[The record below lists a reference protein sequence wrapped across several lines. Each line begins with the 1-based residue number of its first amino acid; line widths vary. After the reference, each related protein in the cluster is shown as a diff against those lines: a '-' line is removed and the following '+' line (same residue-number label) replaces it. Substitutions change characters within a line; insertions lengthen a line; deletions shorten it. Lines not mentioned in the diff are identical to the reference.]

1 MIHEAEWAVRTV
13 ESVLLFRDSPAVRQ
27 GVAEWGLRLAAL
39 ETSILES
46 LGLGTA
52 TATGSEEGTGSGHR
66 VPVRLTRGP
75 LDFGLPASRLEPG
88 AAAWYGSPEFPFDGN
103 ARFELVNFINGE
115 RTVTDIRDA
124 LSAEFGPIPEAAV
137 ARYIEDL
144 VEVGVVEWAES
155 AGVSVEV
162 ADTGPGIPRSEQERI
177 FERFHQTES
186 SERRRYGGAG
196 IGLALAQL
204 ADQHAAGVKLKG
216 QAKFLAYPLR
226 RQDQRTLH
234 CDPRVI

>member
-1 MIHEAEWAVRTV
+1 MIVDDSLQDSGGPVFFDAGNRVIHEAEWAVRTV

-39 ETSILES
+39 ETSILQS

-155 AGVSVEV
+155 G
-162 ADTGPGIPRSEQERI
+162 
-177 FERFHQTES
+177 
-186 SERRRYGGAG
+186 
-196 IGLALAQL
+196 
-204 ADQHAAGVKLKG
+204 
-216 QAKFLAYPLR
+216 
-226 RQDQRTLH
+226 
-234 CDPRVI
+234 